1 MKKLITLI
9 AGLLLVA
16 LPVGLAGCDDSD
28 KEIYNDGR
36 LVTDVVIPTSMTVY
50 RGMEV
55 SVSGYGFAQGDAIAL
70 RAGEDL
76 PAATTVASEKLLT
89 FVIPDGAADQTVYK
103 VVLNRA
109 QDYQGA
115 RIEQDDRTTGHR
127 RRPGQDHL
135 GQLGRRRRDPRPR
148 VHGYGQ
154 TLPGTRGGE
163 IRSAGQEC

>member
-70 RAGEDL
+70 R
-76 PAATTVASEKLLT
+76 
-89 FVIPDGAADQTVYK
+89 
-103 VVLNRA
+103 
-109 QDYQGA
+109 
-115 RIEQDDRTTGHR
+115 
-127 RRPGQDHL
+127 
-135 GQLGRRRRDPRPR
+135 
-148 VHGYGQ
+148 Q

-163 IRSAGQEC
+163 IRSAGQGC

>member
-55 SVSGYGFAQGDAIAL
+55 SVSVSGYGFAQGDAIAL

-76 PAATTVASEKLLT
+76 PAATTVAS
-89 FVIPDGAADQTVYK
+89 
-103 VVLNRA
+103 
-109 QDYQGA
+109 
-115 RIEQDDRTTGHR
+115 
-127 RRPGQDHL
+127 
-135 GQLGRRRRDPRPR
+135 
-148 VHGYGQ
+148 
-154 TLPGTRGGE
+154 
-163 IRSAGQEC
+163 

>member
-70 RAGEDL
+70 RAGEHI
-76 PAATTVASEKLLT
+76 PAARGSPGSDHGSIGKT
-89 FVIPDGAADQTVYK
+89 ADVCHT
-103 VVLNRA
+103 
-109 QDYQGA
+109 
-115 RIEQDDRTTGHR
+115 R
-127 RRPGQDHL
+127 RR
-135 GQLGRRRRDPRPR
+135 GRPDR
-148 VHGYGQ
+148 
-154 TLPGTRGGE
+154 L
-163 IRSAGQEC
+163 

>member
-55 SVSGYGFAQGDAIAL
+55 SGFRL
-70 RAGEDL
+70 RL
-76 PAATTVASEKLLT
+76 
-89 FVIPDGAADQTVYK
+89 
-103 VVLNRA
+103 
-109 QDYQGA
+109 
-115 RIEQDDRTTGHR
+115 
-127 RRPGQDHL
+127 RPG
-135 GQLGRRRRDPRPR
+135 RRHRVTRR
-148 VHGYGQ
+148 
-154 TLPGTRGGE
+154 
-163 IRSAGQEC
+163 

>member
-9 AGLLLVA
+9 AGLLFVA

-70 RAGEDL
+70 RAGED
-76 PAATTVASEKLLT
+76 PPDATTLASMTPPT
-89 FVIPDGAADQTVYK
+89 FVIPHRAADK
-103 VVLNRA
+103 
-109 QDYQGA
+109 
-115 RIEQDDRTTGHR
+115 
-127 RRPGQDHL
+127 
-135 GQLGRRRRDPRPR
+135 
-148 VHGYGQ
+148 
-154 TLPGTRGGE
+154 TR
-163 IRSAGQEC
+163 

>member
-55 SVSGYGFAQGDAIAL
+55 SVSGYGFAK
-70 RAGEDL
+70 
-76 PAATTVASEKLLT
+76 ATPSRYA
-89 FVIPDGAADQTVYK
+89 P
-103 VVLNRA
+103 
-109 QDYQGA
+109 A
-115 RIEQDDRTTGHR
+115 RISRQ
-127 RRPGQDHL
+127 
-135 GQLGRRRRDPRPR
+135 RPR
-148 VHGYGQ
+148 
-154 TLPGTRGGE
+154 
-163 IRSAGQEC
+163 